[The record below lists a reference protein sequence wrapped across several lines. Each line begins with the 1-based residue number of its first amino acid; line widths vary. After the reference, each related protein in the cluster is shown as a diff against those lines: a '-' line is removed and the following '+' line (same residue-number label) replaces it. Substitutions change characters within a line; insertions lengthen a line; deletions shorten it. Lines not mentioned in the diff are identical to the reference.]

1 MKLTLTALAFAL
13 VSTTFAH
20 AGVLEMKPGS
30 SDPEAAEKCARLSSH
45 ARAKGVRTLVIGFE
59 GLASFSG
66 SATRAAYQYHA
77 ELVSGRKASKA
88 GGFGMGGYVARG
100 LMMPT
105 ITRAAPRFELLV
117 FPHTA
122 TGTAHICA
130 QQWMKVPG
138 RKLVLVGHSFGGMS
152 VMRVTNELAQRN
164 IRVSTVISVDPRSVL
179 PGGIQRVRGADRW
192 ENFYQYGGG
201 LPGKSIR
208 EADVNERLSGGH
220 TGMPYQPAV
229 RASLLRAIAR

>member
-1 MKLTLTALAFAL
+1 MKLTLTALAIAL
-13 VSTTFAH
+13 FTSATAS
-20 AGVLEMKPGS
+20 AGVLEIKPGAT
-30 SDPEAAEKCARLSSH
+30 DPQAAAKCARLSSY
-45 ARAKGVRTLVIGFE
+45 ARAKGVRSLVIAFE

-77 ELVSGRKASKA
+77 ELSNGRKASEA
-88 GGFGMGGYVARG
+88 GGFSMGGYVARG

-105 ITRAAPRFELLV
+105 ITRAAPRFEFLI

-122 TGTAHICA
+122 TGTAHACA
-130 QQWMKVPG
+130 LEWMRVAG
-138 RKLVLVGHSFGGMS
+138 RRLILVGHSFGGMS
-152 VMRVTNELAQRN
+152 VMRVTRELAQRN
-164 IRVSTVISVDPRSVL
+164 VRVSTVVSVDPRSVF

-220 TGMPYQPAV
+220 TSMPYQPAV
-229 RASLLRAIAR
+229 RASLLRAIVR